1 MRPPKSNNNVNPWQD
16 QCKYNVIT
24 LLDLCAKY
32 SVKSS
37 CMWSKNG
44 VRARCYRPIDK
55 PGMGSNCTMEAS
67 SRIGRTTAVSLVA
80 RKHGGSKKM
89 SFMSPL
95 EVRQAYAMQKAAWV
109 AKLPKR
115 VQTIMPGQSESLPSE
130 FNSLGKRHISK
141 RHISAN
147 IKDNIDA
154 NPNANLGGQGGPG
167 RRSCRVPPVF

>member
-1 MRPPKSNNNVNPWQD
+1 M
-16 QCKYNVIT
+16 
-24 LLDLCAKY
+24 
-32 SVKSS
+32 
-37 CMWSKNG
+37 
-44 VRARCYRPIDK
+44 RARCYRPIDK

-141 RHISAN
+141 RHISKRHISAN
-147 IKDNIDA
+147 IKDNIHA
-154 NPNANLGGQGGPG
+154 NPNAKLGGQGGPR
-167 RRSCRVPPVF
+167 RRSCRVPLVF

>member
-1 MRPPKSNNNVNPWQD
+1 
-16 QCKYNVIT
+16 
-24 LLDLCAKY
+24 
-32 SVKSS
+32 
-37 CMWSKNG
+37 
-44 VRARCYRPIDK
+44 
-55 PGMGSNCTMEAS
+55 
-67 SRIGRTTAVSLVA
+67 
-80 RKHGGSKKM
+80 M

-95 EVRQAYAMQKAAWV
+95 EVRQAYAMQKGAWV
-109 AKLPKR
+109 AKLAKR
-115 VQTIMPGQSESLPSE
+115 VQTIMPNQSESLRSE